1 MSRWLQTLV
10 TPAKCSLAGKDH
22 DLRKT
27 ANEPFH
33 VSGVAVFGWG
43 ASHMWVQRWGWTVN
57 VISAPACMGWYR
69 GLVFLYTMR
78 KRVVWWY

>member
-43 ASHMWVQRWGWTVN
+43 ASHM
-57 VISAPACMGWYR
+57 
-69 GLVFLYTMR
+69 
-78 KRVVWWY
+78 